1 MPSDYNKGMTDILPN
16 VSPSSASAASTVP
29 NEPVVTPVRS
39 GRKATGLSL
48 PATLAI
54 IFLLVAVVASAGA
67 WFAQRR
73 FETATKQIGA
83 QVLALKNQA
92 DDARRDAKQALVVL
106 DAQQLRIQQAEAALR
121 DAQSQFAALEQV
133 WQNFNRGM
141 EDSMLANDVDR
152 LLTVAGQQLRVS
164 GNVNNAILALEHGLS
179 MLVRAERPRFAALQR
194 AISVDLDRLRGVVT
208 VDIPGVSAK
217 LEQVTTLL
225 GRAPLLLPDA
235 AVPELMSARDRN
247 ASSQVAVAG
256 ARANVGMAQTAEMSA
271 EWWETVWR
279 QVRASVKS
287 GAAFVVRE
295 LSDVISVQRVTD
307 KNALLMTPEQGALL
321 RANLRA
327 RLLTAQMAL
336 LMHQSTIWRLELS
349 TVESAVAS
357 RYDAKSPDTINA
369 LRLLRELGSIN
380 IAVTI
385 PDVIESV
392 AALEAIRQSD
402 TNPKG
407 GQ

>member
-1 MPSDYNKGMTDILPN
+1 MTDILPN
-16 VSPSSASAASTVP
+16 VSPSSASAASSVP
-29 NEPVVTPVRS
+29 NEPVVTPVRAR
-39 GRKATGLSL
+39 RKATGLSL

-83 QVLALKNQA
+83 QVLTLKNQA
-92 DDARRDAKQALVVL
+92 DDARRDAKHALVVL

-141 EDSMLANDVDR
+141 EDSMLANDIDR

-194 AISVDLDRLRGVVT
+194 AISADLDRLRGVVT

-217 LEQVTTLL
+217 LEQVATLL

-247 ASSQVAVAG
+247 ASSQVTVAG
-256 ARANVGMAQTAEMSA
+256 APANVATVQTTEASA
-271 EWWETVWR
+271 EWWEKIWR
-279 QVRASVKS
+279 QVRASVKT

-349 TVESAVAS
+349 TIESAVAS

-380 IAVTI
+380 IAVAI

-402 TNPKG
+402 MNPKG

>member
-1 MPSDYNKGMTDILPN
+1 MTDILPN
-16 VSPSSASAASTVP
+16 VSPSSASTASTVP
-29 NEPVVTPVRS
+29 NEPVVTPVRP

-247 ASSQVAVAG
+247 ASSQAAVAG
-256 ARANVGMAQTAEMSA
+256 ERANVGTAQKAEASA
-271 EWWETVWR
+271 EWWETIWR

-349 TVESAVAS
+349 MVESAVAS

>member
-1 MPSDYNKGMTDILPN
+1 MTDISPN
-16 VSPSSASAASTVP
+16 VSPSSASAASSVP
-29 NEPVVTPVRS
+29 NEPVVTPVRAR
-39 GRKATGLSL
+39 RKATGLSL

-83 QVLALKNQA
+83 QVLTLKNQA
-92 DDARRDAKQALVVL
+92 DDARRDAKHALVVL

-141 EDSMLANDVDR
+141 EDSMLANDIDR

-194 AISVDLDRLRGVVT
+194 AISADLDRLRGVVT
-208 VDIPGVSAK
+208 VDIPSVSAK
-217 LEQVTTLL
+217 LEQVATLL

-247 ASSQVAVAG
+247 ASSQVTVAG
-256 ARANVGMAQTAEMSA
+256 APANVATVQTTEASA
-271 EWWETVWR
+271 EWWEKIWR
-279 QVRASVKS
+279 QVRASVKT

-349 TVESAVAS
+349 TIESAVAS

-380 IAVTI
+380 IAVAI

-402 TNPKG
+402 MNPKG

>member
-1 MPSDYNKGMTDILPN
+1 MTDLSPTVPPSN
-16 VSPSSASAASTVP
+16 PSSASTVSGDA
-29 NEPVVTPVRS
+29 VVATARFR
-39 GRKATGLSL
+39 RKATGLSL
-48 PATLAI
+48 PSTLAI
-54 IFLLVAVVASAGA
+54 IFLLVAIVASAGA

-73 FETATKQIGA
+73 FEAATQQIGA
-83 QVLALKNQA
+83 QVLALKTQA

-106 DAQQLRIQQAEAALR
+106 DAQQVRIQQAEAALR
-121 DAQSQFAALEQV
+121 DAQSQFSALEQV
-133 WQNFNRGM
+133 WQNFNKGM

-152 LLTVAGQQLRVS
+152 LLTLAGQQLRVS
-164 GNVNNAILALEHGLS
+164 GNVSNAILALEHALS
-179 MLVRAERPRFAALQR
+179 MVVRAERPRFSALQR
-194 AISVDLDRLRGVVT
+194 AISTDLDRLRSVVT
-208 VDIPGVSAK
+208 VDIPGVSSR

-247 ASSQVAVAG
+247 ASSQGSSATPSTSSTS
-256 ARANVGMAQTAEMSA
+256 AQSAEVPA

-279 QVRASVKS
+279 QLRTALKNS
-287 GAAFVVRE
+287 ATFLVRE

-307 KNALLMTPEQGALL
+307 KNALLMTSEQGALL

-349 TVESAVAS
+349 TVENAVAS
-357 RYDAKSPDTINA
+357 RFDTKSPDTINA
-369 LRLLRELGSIN
+369 MRLLRELGAIN
-380 IAVTI
+380 IAVAM
-385 PDVIESV
+385 PDVAESL
-392 AALEAIRQSD
+392 AALEAVRQSD
-402 TNPKG
+402 VTPKG

>member
-1 MPSDYNKGMTDILPN
+1 MTDILPN

-29 NEPVVTPVRS
+29 NEPVVIPVRS

-54 IFLLVAVVASAGA
+54 IFLLVAVVASAVA

-247 ASSQVAVAG
+247 ASSQVTVAG

>member
-1 MPSDYNKGMTDILPN
+1 MTDILPN

-29 NEPVVTPVRS
+29 NEPVVIPVRS

-54 IFLLVAVVASAGA
+54 IFLLVAVVASAVA

-256 ARANVGMAQTAEMSA
+256 VRANVGMAQTAEMSA

>member
-1 MPSDYNKGMTDILPN
+1 MTDT
-16 VSPSSASAASTVP
+16 SPTVPSATPSGASTAMNQPASAA
-29 NEPVVTPVRS
+29 VR
-39 GRKATGLSL
+39 GRRQSTGLSL
-48 PATLAI
+48 VSTLAI
-54 IFLLVAVVASAGA
+54 IFLLLAVVAAAGA

-92 DDARRDAKQALVVL
+92 DDARRDVKQALVVL
-106 DAQQLRIQQAEAALR
+106 DAQQVRIQQSEAALR
-121 DAQSQFAALEQV
+121 DAQSQFAALEQL

-179 MLVRAERPRFAALQR
+179 MLVRADRPRFASLQR
-194 AISVDLDRLRGVVT
+194 AISADLDRLRGVTT

-217 LEQVTTLL
+217 LEQLTNLL
-225 GRAPLLLPDA
+225 GRASLLVPDA
-235 AVPELMSARDRN
+235 AVPGLMSARDRN
-247 ASSQVAVAG
+247 GASQSAVAL
-256 ARANVGMAQTAEMSA
+256 ASA
-271 EWWETVWR
+271 KPNPVVSMDAGQAWWESAWQQIRVSLK
-279 QVRASVKS
+279 QSAI
-287 GAAFVVRE
+287 FLVRE

-307 KNALLMTPEQGALL
+307 KDALLMSPEQGTLL

-327 RLLTAQMAL
+327 RILTAQMAL

-349 TVESAVAS
+349 TIESAVTS
-357 RYDAKSPDTINA
+357 RYDAKSPETLNA
-369 LRLLRELGSIN
+369 LRLLRELAATNVAISM
-380 IAVTI
+380 
-385 PDVIESV
+385 PDITESFS
-392 AALEAIRQSD
+392 ALEAVRQSD
-402 TNPKG
+402 VAPKG

>member
-1 MPSDYNKGMTDILPN
+1 VPSDYNRGMTDISPN
-16 VSPSSASAASTVP
+16 VSPSSASAASSVP
-29 NEPVVTPVRS
+29 NEPVITPVRAR
-39 GRKATGLSL
+39 RKATGLSL

-83 QVLALKNQA
+83 QVLTLKNQA
-92 DDARRDAKQALVVL
+92 DDARRDAKHALVVL

-141 EDSMLANDVDR
+141 EDSMLANDIDR

-194 AISVDLDRLRGVVT
+194 AISADLDRLRGVVT

-217 LEQVTTLL
+217 LEQVATLL

-247 ASSQVAVAG
+247 ASSQVTVAG
-256 ARANVGMAQTAEMSA
+256 APANVATVQTTEASA
-271 EWWETVWR
+271 EWWEKIWR
-279 QVRASVKS
+279 QVRASVKT

-349 TVESAVAS
+349 TIESAVAS

-380 IAVTI
+380 IAVAI

-402 TNPKG
+402 MNPKG

>member
-1 MPSDYNKGMTDILPN
+1 MTDILPN

-54 IFLLVAVVASAGA
+54 IFLLVAVVASAVA

-247 ASSQVAVAG
+247 ASSQVTVAG